1 MHWVAPTQHV
11 GTAGCWH
18 VLLSPLV
25 PSWALV
31 SHANPVSLDPTVLC
45 NRDGADSSC
54 GAVTQ
59 AVLIRWLLLM
69 CHPCQRPVSV
79 LGASPKD

>member
-1 MHWVAPTQHV
+1 MHWVAPAQHV

-45 NRDGADSSC
+45 NRDRADSSC

-59 AVLIRWLLLM
+59 AVLIGWLLPM